1 MSEPVAVSFFRLC
14 IDANDV
20 DRVTEFWE
28 SAFGYKVRETD
39 PPDDAWRHLDS
50 PWAGLPPL
58 TIQPVPETKTV
69 KNRLH
74 LDLFVAEPEPWI
86 QRCLDLGA
94 RKLWLSEEPDDW
106 FQVMADPEGNE
117 FCICR
122 EHPPSA

>member
-1 MSEPVAVSFFRLC
+1 VSEPAAIRTFRLC

-20 DRVTEFWE
+20 DRVTDFWT
-28 SAFGYKVRETD
+28 SVFGYEVRETD
-39 PPDDAWRHLDS
+39 PPDDDWRHLDS
-50 PWAGLPPL
+50 PSAALPPL

-74 LDLFVAEPEPWI
+74 LDFFVAEPDPWI
-86 QRCLDLGA
+86 RRCVDLGA

-122 EHPPSA
+122 ENQPAS